1 MDRYRRLKQR
11 GRAVVVL
18 VNGTPALRITRTDEF
33 GDEMSF
39 EETGVDVVDLQA
51 KVDAMDS
58 RLKDFKALLAD
69 CQALLAPLLV
79 G

>member
-1 MDRYRRLKQR
+1 MDRYRRLKLR

-33 GDEMSF
+33 GDELSV
-39 EETGVDVVDLQA
+39 EETGVDVADLA
-51 KVDAMDS
+51 VKVDAMDS
-58 RLKDFKALLAD
+58 KLRDFKALLAD
-69 CQALLAPLLV
+69 CQALLTPV